1 MATNLHREVME
12 WLEAEGGGAPGDAD
26 ERFRAV
32 CRGLDRLEAPAGFA
46 GAVMARLA
54 AVAVVR
60 DAYASWWVRAAV
72 AASVLLV
79 GGAAALVPWPVW
91 MDALL
96 GSIQAVAL
104 GFGRLLAGGQAW
116 VAGGLALWAGLAGA
130 SAVVGRQLL
139 GPGPLL
145 FLALNLA
152 VAACALGALRR
163 LMALQEN

>member
-1 MATNLHREVME
+1 MAANLHRDVLE
-12 WLEAEGGGAPGDAD
+12 WLEAEDGGAAGDAD
-26 ERFRAV
+26 VRFCAV
-32 CRGLDRLEAPAGFA
+32 CRGLDRLEAPAGFT

-60 DAYASWWVRAAV
+60 DVYASWWVRAAV
-72 AASVLLV
+72 AVSVLLV

-91 MDALL
+91 MDGLL
-96 GSIQAVAL
+96 GSFHVVAL
-104 GFGRLLAGGQAW
+104 GFGRLLAAGQAW
-116 VAGGLALWAGLAGA
+116 VAGGFALWAGLAEA